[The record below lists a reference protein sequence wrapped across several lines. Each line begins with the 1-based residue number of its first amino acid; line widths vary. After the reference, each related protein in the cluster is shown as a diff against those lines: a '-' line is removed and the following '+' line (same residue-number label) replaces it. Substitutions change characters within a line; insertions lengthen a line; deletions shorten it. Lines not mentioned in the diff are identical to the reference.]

1 MPSIPK
7 CSTIDEEWSQFLLN
21 NTNTMEC
28 AILRK
33 CVEPN
38 TESEELYKNTHGGG
52 RRGKHIDQ
60 KPNTFE
66 TKDLPIPKCENLH
79 ISTKTKVL
87 YLNREIKIYDIFWD
101 IPIVEYWKQEDGIIK
116 KQIKIVSKT
125 PEEYEST
132 HKKLQETYYYKEHII
147 KQINNPEARGIRYKD
162 ERKITIGLS
171 KKDILYSR
179 IKTKNAFYNC
189 FAIIYRFK
197 YENEFRE
204 VHIKIFNTGKLEI
217 PGVIDLDILE
227 IVKQMV
233 LDLLR
238 PYSGDDLNFSEI
250 NKKESVLI
258 NSNFNCGYFVNRDR
272 LFSLLKSDKYGIE
285 AAYDQCSYPGVKCKF
300 YFNNDVGFVDDGR
313 QNGQIMPEDR
323 YMKMSEL
330 IENKK
335 YTEVSIMIF
344 RTGSCIIV
352 GNCSEPIL
360 RYIYEFIKNIFETE
374 YADIAIKTEDPVIKN
389 KNIKYRKKMIT
400 VSDEYFKTI
409 VEV

>member
-1 MPSIPK
+1 MTSFTQ
-7 CSTIDEEWSQFLLN
+7 SSIDEEWSQFLLN
-21 NTNTMEC
+21 NTNNMDCT
-28 AILRK
+28 ILRK
-33 CVEPN
+33 NIESSPKKQQQEVPYKHKKGDEQLPN
-38 TESEELYKNTHGGG
+38 TY
-52 RRGKHIDQ
+52 
-60 KPNTFE
+60 E

-87 YLNREIKIYDIFWD
+87 YLNHEIKIYDIFWN
-101 IPIVEYWKQEDGIIK
+101 IPVLKYWEQEDGIIK

-125 PEEYEST
+125 PEEYESV
-132 HKKLQETYYYKEHII
+132 HKKLQETYFYKEHII
-147 KQINNPEARGIRYKD
+147 KQINNPDARGIRYKD
-162 ERKITIGLS
+162 ERKITVGLS

-179 IKTKNAFYNC
+179 IKPKNAFYNC

-227 IVKQMV
+227 IVKTMI

-238 PYSGDDLNFSEI
+238 PHVGNDLCFTEI

-272 LFSLLKSDKYGIE
+272 LFLLLKSDKYGIE

-300 YFNNDVGFVDDGR
+300 YFNNDIGFVEDGR
-313 QNGQIMPEDR
+313 QNGQIIPDDR
-323 YMKMSEL
+323 HMKMSEL

-335 YTEVSIMIF
+335 YTEVSFMIF

-360 RYIYEFIKNIFETE
+360 RYIYSYIRNILETE
-374 YADIAIKTEDPVIKN
+374 YANIAIKTEDPVIKN
-389 KNIKYRKKMIT
+389 KNIRYRKKSIT
-400 VSDEYFKTI
+400 VTNEYFQSLMTQ
-409 VEV
+409 E